1 VFSQTGR
8 QPTVAELCAATG
20 ESEEAALDALEAARA
35 YRATSLDLPLADGDG
50 EPLSSVLGDREE
62 GFDEVEARVT
72 VESAARALT
81 NREREVWLHVDEDLT
96 QDAIAKRLGISQMQ
110 VSRDLSNARRRLR
123 ESLELPDAGR
133 LS

>member
-1 VFSQTGR
+1 
-8 QPTVAELCAATG
+8 VAELCAATG

-35 YRATSLDLPLADGDG
+35 YRATSLDLPLSDGDG

-81 NREREVWLHVDEDLT
+81 NREREVLWLHVDEDLT